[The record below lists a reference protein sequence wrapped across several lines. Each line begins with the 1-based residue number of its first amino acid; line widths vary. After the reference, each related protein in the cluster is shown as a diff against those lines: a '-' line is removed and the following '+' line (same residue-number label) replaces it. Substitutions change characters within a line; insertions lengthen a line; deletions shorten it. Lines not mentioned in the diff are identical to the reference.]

1 MGNSAFRFCL
11 LLRWHAISVPSTAL
25 FPVTRHEEVSDVES
39 VGTVSES
46 NQAFLERSLLAA
58 VADQNSRESGSSPS
72 GSQQNDAQSDRKV
85 SCRPANPQQ
94 ATPAL
99 FVPWQETATQVG
111 IPAEHEASTDDLQA
125 MLNVA
130 IGALAVDEQ
139 REFDQWQ
146 GAMVGQIP
154 QDKAPIETIASV
166 VLHSMCEDFLLSLTA
181 TSCSGTWRNHT
192 GSGSLL
198 AESPRR
204 TSSRLT
210 VVA

>member
-25 FPVTRHEEVSDVES
+25 FPATRQEKISDVES
-39 VGTVSES
+39 VGAVSES

-72 GSQQNDAQSDRKV
+72 GSQQKEAQSGRKV
-85 SCRPANPQQ
+85 SRRPANPQQ

-99 FVPWQETATQVG
+99 FVPWQEIATQVG
-111 IPAEHEASTDDLQA
+111 IPVEHEASPDDLQA
-125 MLNVA
+125 MFNAA
-130 IGALAVDEQ
+130 IGALAVEEQ

-154 QDKAPIETIASV
+154 QDKVPVETIASL
-166 VLHSMCEDFLLSLTA
+166 VLGSMYEAFPAVPHCDKLFWHMAQSHTLA
-181 TSCSGTWRNHT
+181 YCSRGAP
-192 GSGSLL
+192 
-198 AESPRR
+198 AEHHPD
-204 TSSRLT
+204 
-210 VVA
+210 